1 MPTAVDSAFDI
12 AFWFADTALNH
23 NEYLQPQKLHRLLF
37 IAQAYYAV
45 ATSGKKLMPAT
56 FVASEMGPIEPNV
69 YTAFSK
75 GRPDMEIDM
84 FLPPEVEDFLRSI
97 WARFGHH
104 SAERLTKMTKATLA
118 YKKAYKRARRA
129 EIPHET
135 MRLDFARAEETPALD
150 QVMKPKV
157 AMTQKGRAVKVQAW
171 NPAALAKAKKAE

>member
-23 NEYLQPQKLHRLLF
+23 DEYLQPQKLHRLMF

-75 GRPDMEIDM
+75 ERPDMEVNM
-84 FLPPEVEDFLRSI
+84 FLAPEVEDFLRNI
-97 WARFGHH
+97 WSRFGHH

-118 YKKAYKRARRA
+118 YKKAFKRARRA
-129 EIPHET
+129 EIPHDS
-135 MRLDFARAEETPALD
+135 MRLDFARAEETPAID
-150 QVMKPKV
+150 QVVKPKV
-157 AMTQKGRAVKVQAW
+157 AMTQSGKAVQVKAW
-171 NPAALAKAKKAE
+171 DPAAMKKAK